1 MTELS
6 LSGSLGLG
14 KSSRNDLRFHVGAS
28 YYSSQL
34 FEAYSKSANQNIG
47 GEETQGAMTPKPES
61 AGMEDS
67 RGTCTL

>member
-1 MTELS
+1 MTSDFTLVHRITHHNF
-6 LSGSLGLG
+6 
-14 KSSRNDLRFHVGAS
+14 SRHI
-28 YYSSQL
+28 
-34 FEAYSKSANQNIG
+34 YSKSANQNIG